1 MKYLVRLVIFGAACV
16 WLSIFCRAQ
25 TDGFKICKIS
35 SDLPFSPEWETTPN
49 NIPFIKKALSQPF
62 SYLARGSQAFVFASQ
77 DGQYVIK
84 LIRYNHIQPSFWEKM
99 TSPEKCKALEEKFRH
114 DFTSYKIAYEELQE
128 ETGLLCIHLNK
139 TDLFCQNLVI
149 VDKLGI
155 SHTLDLDKTE
165 FILQKR
171 AEPLYPHIKKL
182 MNQEQEEMAKTL
194 ISHLIFLL
202 SHQSSKGIMN
212 SDVDLFK
219 NFGCLENQVIELDVG
234 SLKKGFQDKEELL
247 KVTECL
253 HQRLSQ
259 DYPSLDAHLLKE
271 LSS

>member
-1 MKYLVRLVIFGAACV
+1 MKYLIKLVIFGAACV
-16 WLSIFCRAQ
+16 GLSIFCRGQ

-35 SDLPFSPEWETTPN
+35 SDLPFNPEWETPPHN
-49 NIPFIKKALSQPF
+49 LSLAKEALSQPF

-77 DGQYVIK
+77 DGQYVLK

-99 TSPEKCKALEEKFRH
+99 TSPEKCRTLEEKLSH

-128 ETGLLCIHLNK
+128 ETGLLCVHLNK
-139 TDLFCQNLVI
+139 TDLFHQNLVI
-149 VDKLGI
+149 IDKLGI
-155 SHTLDLDKTE
+155 SHVLDLDKTE

-182 MNQEQEEMAKTL
+182 MEQGEEKMAKTL

-202 SHQSSKGIMN
+202 SHQSTKGIMN

-219 NFGCLENQVIELDVG
+219 NFGCLENQVIELDIG
-234 SLKKGFQDKEELL
+234 SLKRGSQDKEELL

-271 LSS
+271 LSP